1 MSRKRNSY
9 SPERD
14 YTKRLCLG
22 TSSLRLEDP
31 MESPIERELQ
41 RLKIR
46 CLQKEEQ
53 PPGNYIAPLG
63 KDTMDAS
70 DSSASPLLPTVMDF
84 LKGKRKVLLVMGDG
98 GSGKT
103 YLLRQLERELW
114 GKYAGSDTD
123 AIPILFDLSRV
134 DTPKFELLTKVF
146 KNEGINKEHVRTLK
160 LNNRPLVLLCDGYDE
175 AQVGGNIYNGN
186 KFNSHGYGCVK
197 LIIACRSQ
205 KLGSDFES
213 QFQPE
218 VEDRYNPKKL
228 DLFQKVAMAP
238 FTRSMIEEYVGKYIE
253 SPSQLEV
260 HQDASQSSQSPPT
273 WSVKQYMMALADI
286 PNLMELV
293 GNPFILSVVLRLLPT
308 LTSPTRDDTG
318 SHVSFDA
325 LYKLVFENWMEV
337 NKRRLYSYSRENMNG
352 NEEAFSELIE
362 HDFAAECLKHM
373 KDLAAEIFKNQ
384 RKDALSVRHT
394 FKDPAKWKNRFF
406 GSDART
412 RLLRESLPMTRS
424 GKTYSFLFPSLLDYL
439 YSLVVFD
446 PKGPD
451 EGNMDTDGSGTDG
464 LDSEDSA
471 RSAEPLYSKSGSG
484 QSSERGRA
492 LQEQQ
497 VVERGQALKK
507 GHALGFTNI
516 SERPMAVQFLADRVQ
531 IHQVLKEQLIETVHE
546 SANGDGNDKWLAA
559 NAMAILVKSGM
570 RFNGA
575 NLRSIKIKGAN
586 LTGGEFDF
594 ADLRDADLR
603 DVTFDKCWLR
613 EARLDRALLEG
624 SKFGESPYTLFE
636 DVPTASAYSPDGTLH
651 AVTFDHRFIIF
662 YYTSNWTHAF
672 RSRDFSDAITSVA
685 FSPDSKTLAFGDEF
699 GVLRLWRYTATTI
712 ITPLPSAHAAISD
725 IAFSPDG
732 SRIATAGQDGA
743 IGIWDAAMTD
753 AGSGVRTIYLGAD
766 GGRPSCVAFS
776 PDGKRLVSGGS
787 DGIIQLWNLDTGSL
801 VSTLKTH
808 NAAIS
813 RVLFSSDGLQIVSS
827 SSDNTVR
834 VGSPS
839 TTTKQIVFRGH
850 TAAVT
855 GFVYL
860 SDGQLASCSQDST
873 IRLWDTRSG
882 GSGPVFRGH
891 TDHIVSIAYSR
902 ETAQLVSCGRERTRR
917 IWDCGAAVKGSIL
930 FGRTNTK
937 SSGMYPYSVINDTT
951 FRPTIPSSRRF
962 FSSELFDTKVTDI
975 ATSGDGLLAAS
986 VHTVSGTPTINIW
999 LSASKAIIQALTG
1012 HSKDI
1017 SCVIFSPDN
1026 QHIASGSADKTIRI
1040 WNAQSGV
1047 TITTLKGHDGKVTSI
1062 AYSPTGHY
1070 IVSGSKDSTV
1080 RLWEASTGDIV
1091 YSFDAEGCEVQ
1102 CVAFSPSGSWIA
1114 SGGEDGAVSLWDP
1127 VNLIS
1132 GLVFDGGHDRTV
1144 NSIAFS
1150 PDGIHI
1156 ASGGDDNTVRIW
1168 NINTG
1173 TKVRVLEGHM
1183 DPVRCLAFSSSGMRI
1198 FSGGDDRTVRIWDV
1212 DIEANAFSQALIGH
1226 SKDISCVVFSPDNKH
1241 VASGSPEN
1249 TIRIGNVQSGVTIK
1263 TLKGHEGRV
1272 TSIAYSPTGHHI
1284 VSGSMDGTVRLWEAS
1299 TGDIVYSFDAEGCE
1313 AQCVAISSKGRWV
1326 AAGGEDKVVRLWDI
1340 NSGDDGPV
1348 LSGSHRG
1355 TVSSV
1360 AFSPDG
1366 IHIASGGDDNT
1377 VRIWNID
1384 TETELHVLE
1393 GHMDPIRC
1401 LAFSS
1406 SGMRIFSG
1414 GADLTMRI
1422 WDVATGTLAC
1432 SPSEARIL
1440 SDDADRTVGLRDVD
1454 AEALVGSLAHTN
1466 SVDGLSISSD
1476 GAQLWTV
1483 SDGGV
1488 HAWTIDVFG
1497 RKPAAAASSTEFSR
1511 DCRQVAWSLG
1521 ENKVQLFS
1529 VETGEPGLVLHG
1541 HSDAIECVS
1550 YSPKH
1555 NIIATASSDKT
1566 VRIWNSVQG
1575 GCLKVLRDQDVIFT
1589 SIVFS
1594 PDGRQITMSCETRWR
1609 LLNLE
1614 PEFLLKAGEQGD
1626 VLQEDIVGSIG
1637 HTVDVTS
1644 APVYSPDGKEISVGA
1659 VDFSVRRYPTRSGVN
1674 SPAPLVGHVGI
1685 VTCIAYSPQLDK
1697 IATGSGDNTARIW
1710 DRYTGQQ
1717 LFFQSEHSGG
1727 ITSIA
1732 FAPFDDKVATGDN
1745 QFIVRIWDWANSG
1758 SVRSLRGHDGPVLCV
1773 AYSPD
1778 GRFLASGSADRTMRL
1793 WDAVSGACLATVKD
1807 FAAGVESIRW
1817 KETQEGYRLATGS
1830 VENPL
1835 GIWELVEDKD
1845 RNGTI
1850 RQHVRRCWGAG
1861 VHALAVSGAR
1871 IGRDQGLNEAD
1882 VTLLKQR
1889 NAVFTPPVLV

>member
-14 YTKRLCLG
+14 YTKRLCLS
-22 TSSLRLEDP
+22 TSSLRLEDQ
-31 MESPIERELQ
+31 MAFPIELELQ
-41 RLKIR
+41 KLKIR
-46 CLQKEEQ
+46 CLQKEQ
-53 PPGNYIAPLG
+53 SPRNYIAPLG
-63 KDTMDAS
+63 KDTMDAP
-70 DSSASPLLPTVMDF
+70 DSSASPLLATVIDF
-84 LKGKRKVLLVMGDG
+84 LKGTRQVLLVMGDG

-103 YLLRQLERELW
+103 HFLRQLERELW
-114 GKYAGSDTD
+114 EKYAGSAKDV
-123 AIPILFDLSRV
+123 IPILFDLSRV
-134 DTPKFELLTKVF
+134 EAANSDLLVKVLT
-146 KNEGINKEHVRTLK
+146 NEGINKEHVRTLK
-160 LNNRPLVLLCDGYDE
+160 KNYRPFVLLCDGYDE
-175 AQVGGNIYNGN
+175 APVGGNIYNGN
-186 KFNSHGYGCVK
+186 KFNSHGHGCVK

-205 KLGSDFES
+205 KLGSGFES
-213 QFQPE
+213 LFQPT
-218 VEDRYNPKKL
+218 VGDHYSNKKL
-228 DLFQKVAMAP
+228 DQFQKVAMAP
-238 FTRSMIEEYVGKYIE
+238 FTRSMIEEYVGKYVA

-260 HQDASQSSQSPPT
+260 RQEASQSSQSPPT
-273 WSVKQYMMALADI
+273 WSVQQYMMALADI

-293 GNPFILSVVLRLLPT
+293 GNPFILSVVLNLLPT
-308 LTSPTRDDTG
+308 LTSPARDDTG
-318 SHVSFDA
+318 LHVSFDA

-337 NKRRLYSYSRENMNG
+337 NKLRLYSLSRENVKG
-352 NEEAFSELIE
+352 KEEAFSELMD
-362 HDFAAECLKHM
+362 HDFAAECLTHM

-384 RKDALSVRHT
+384 GKDPLSVQRNP
-394 FKDPAKWKNRFF
+394 KDLAEWKDRFF
-406 GSDART
+406 GRDTRA
-412 RLLRESLPMTRS
+412 RLLLESLPMTRN

-446 PKGPD
+446 PEGSD

-464 LDSEDSA
+464 FDSEDSA

-484 QSSERGRA
+484 QLPERGRA

-497 VVERGQALKK
+497 EVEGGQALKK
-507 GHALGFTNI
+507 GHALGFANI

-531 IHQVLKEQLIETVHE
+531 IHQDFKEELVETVHE
-546 SANGDGNDKWLAA
+546 SPNGEGNDKWLAP

-575 NLRSIKIKGAN
+575 DLRSIKIKGAN

-613 EARLDRALLEG
+613 EARLDGAQLGG
-624 SKFGESPYTLFE
+624 SKFGESPYTLLE

-651 AVTFDHRFIIF
+651 AVIFDHRFIIV
-662 YYTSNWTHAF
+662 YYTSDWTSAF

-685 FSPDSKTLAFGDEF
+685 FSPDSKMLVFGDEF
-699 GVLRLWRYTATTI
+699 GVLRLWKYTATSIVTS
-712 ITPLPSAHAAISD
+712 LPSTHAAISD

-732 SRIATAGQDGA
+732 SRIATAGQDGT
-743 IGIWDAAMTD
+743 IGIWDA
-753 AGSGVRTIYLGAD
+753 GSGVCINYLGTD
-766 GGRPSCVAFS
+766 GERPSCVAFS
-776 PDGKRLVSGGS
+776 LDGKQLGSGSS
-787 DGIIQLWNLDTGSL
+787 DGIIQIWNLDTGILISA
-801 VSTLKTH
+801 LKAH

-813 RVLFSSDGLQIVSS
+813 RVLFSSDGHQIVSS

-855 GFVYL
+855 GLVYL

-891 TDHIVSIAYSR
+891 TDHVVSIAYSR
-902 ETAQLVSCGRERTRR
+902 ERTQLVSCGRDQTRR

-937 SSGMYPYSVINDTT
+937 SSGMYPYSIIINNN

-986 VHTVSGTPTINIW
+986 VHTVGGTPTINIW
-999 LSASKAIIQALTG
+999 LSARKTIIQALTG

-1017 SCVIFSPDN
+1017 SCVTFSPDN
-1026 QHIASGSADKTIRI
+1026 QHVASGSADKTIRT
-1040 WNAQSGV
+1040 W
-1047 TITTLKGHDGKVTSI
+1047 
-1062 AYSPTGHY
+1062 
-1070 IVSGSKDSTV
+1070 
-1080 RLWEASTGDIV
+1080 
-1091 YSFDAEGCEVQ
+1091 DA
-1102 CVAFSPSGSWIA
+1102 
-1114 SGGEDGAVSLWDP
+1114 
-1127 VNLIS
+1127 
-1132 GLVFDGGHDRTV
+1132 
-1144 NSIAFS
+1144 
-1150 PDGIHI
+1150 
-1156 ASGGDDNTVRIW
+1156 
-1168 NINTG
+1168 
-1173 TKVRVLEGHM
+1173 
-1183 DPVRCLAFSSSGMRI
+1183 
-1198 FSGGDDRTVRIWDV
+1198 
-1212 DIEANAFSQALIGH
+1212 
-1226 SKDISCVVFSPDNKH
+1226 
-1241 VASGSPEN
+1241 
-1249 TIRIGNVQSGVTIK
+1249 QSGVTIK
-1263 TLKGHEGRV
+1263 TLEGHEGKV

-1284 VSGSMDGTVRLWEAS
+1284 VSGSKDGTVRLWEAS
-1299 TGDIVYSFDAEGCE
+1299 TGATDGAVS
-1313 AQCVAISSKGRWV
+1313 
-1326 AAGGEDKVVRLWDI
+1326 LWDPVNLI
-1340 NSGDDGPV
+1340 LGLVFRGGHNCTVNSI
-1348 LSGSHRG
+1348 
-1355 TVSSV
+1355 
-1360 AFSPDG
+1360 AFSPNG
-1366 IHIASGGDDNT
+1366 IHIASGGDDNA
-1377 VRIWNID
+1377 VRIWNVNTG
-1384 TETELHVLE
+1384 TEVHALK
-1393 GHMDPIRC
+1393 GHMDPVRC

-1406 SGMRIFSG
+1406 SGERIFSGARIFSG
-1414 GADLTMRI
+1414 GDDRTVRI
-1422 WDVATGTLAC
+1422 WDVATGVLAC
-1432 SPSEARIL
+1432 SPSGARIL
-1440 SDDADRTVGLRDVD
+1440 SGDADRTVGIRDID
-1454 AEALVGSLAHTN
+1454 DEALVESLAHTN

-1483 SDGGV
+1483 SDGRV
-1488 HAWTIDVFG
+1488 HAWTNYVFAG
-1497 RKPAAAASSTEFSR
+1497 NQAAAASSTEFSR

-1521 ENKVQLFS
+1521 GNKVQLFS

-1566 VRIWNSVQG
+1566 VRIWNPVQG
-1575 GCLKVLRDQDVIFT
+1575 GCLKVLRDQNVVFT

-1594 PDGRQITMSCETRWR
+1594 PDGRQIAMSCETSWR

-1614 PEFLLKAGEQGD
+1614 PESLLKAGEQGD

-1637 HTVDVTS
+1637 HTVDITS
-1644 APVYSPDGKEISVGA
+1644 APVYSPDGNEIAVGA
-1659 VDFSVRRYPTRSGVN
+1659 VNFEVLRYPTRSGVR
-1674 SPAPLVGHVGI
+1674 SPASLVGHDGI
-1685 VTCIAYSPQLDK
+1685 VTCIAYSPQLEM
-1697 IATGSGDNTARIW
+1697 IATGSEDNTARIW
-1710 DRYTGQQ
+1710 DRKTGEQ
-1717 LFFQSEHSGG
+1717 LFFQSGHSGG

-1745 QFIVRIWDWANSG
+1745 EFIVRIWDWANFG
-1758 SVRSLRGHDGPVLCV
+1758 SVRSLMGHDGPILCV

-1793 WDAVSGACLATVKD
+1793 WDADSGVFLAEVRD

-1850 RQHVRRCWGAG
+1850 HQHVRRCWGAG

-1871 IGRDQGLNEAD
+1871 IGQDQGLKGAD

-1889 NAVFTPPVLV
+1889 NAAITTTPAPA

>member
-22 TSSLRLEDP
+22 TSSLRLEDQ
-31 MESPIERELQ
+31 MASPIELELQ

-46 CLQKEEQ
+46 CLQKVQ
-53 PPGNYIAPLG
+53 SPANYIAPLG
-63 KDTMDAS
+63 KDTMDAT
-70 DSSASPLLPTVMDF
+70 DSSASPLLATVMDF
-84 LKGKRKVLLVMGDG
+84 LEGDRKVLLVMGDG

-103 YLLRQLERELW
+103 YFLRQLERELW
-114 GKYAGSDTD
+114 GKYAGSATD
-123 AIPILFDLSRV
+123 SIPILFDLSRV
-134 DTPKFELLTKVF
+134 DIPKSELLRKVLM
-146 KNEGINKEHVRTLK
+146 NEGINREHALTLK
-160 LNNRPLVLLCDGYDE
+160 KNHRPFVLLCDGYDE

-186 KFNSHGYGCVK
+186 RFNSHGQGCVK

-218 VEDRYNPKKL
+218 MDDRYNAKKL
-228 DLFQKVAMAP
+228 DQFQKVAMAP

-273 WSVKQYMMALADI
+273 WSVKQCMMALADI

-308 LTSPTRDDTG
+308 LTSAARDDTG

-337 NKRRLYSYSRENMNG
+337 NKLRLYSYSRENMKD
-352 NEEAFSELIE
+352 NEEAFSDLVEY
-362 HDFAAECLKHM
+362 DFAAECLRHM

-412 RLLRESLPMTRS
+412 RLLLESLPMTRS

-446 PKGPD
+446 PEGSD

-464 LDSEDSA
+464 FDSEDSA
-471 RSAEPLYSKSGSG
+471 RSAEPLCSKSSSG
-484 QSSERGRA
+484 QLSERGRT
-492 LQEQQ
+492 LQEQLE
-497 VVERGQALKK
+497 VERGQALKK

-531 IHQVLKEQLIETVHE
+531 IHQVFKEQLVETVHE
-546 SANGDGNDKWLAA
+546 SANGEGNDKWLAA

-575 NLRSIKIKGAN
+575 DLRSIKIKGAN

-613 EARLDRALLEG
+613 ETRLDRAQLQG
-624 SKFGESPYTLFE
+624 SKFGESPYTLLE

-651 AVTFDHRFIIF
+651 AVTFDHRFIIV
-662 YYTSNWTHAF
+662 YYTSNWKSAF
-672 RSRDFSDAITSVA
+672 RSRDFPDAITSVV
-685 FSPDSKTLAFGDEF
+685 FSPDSKMLAFGDEF

-712 ITPLPSAHAAISD
+712 VTPLPSAHAAISD

-732 SRIATAGQDGA
+732 SRIATAGQDGKV
-743 IGIWDAAMTD
+743 GIWD
-753 AGSGVRTIYLGAD
+753 AGSGVCITYLGAD
-766 GGRPSCVAFS
+766 GGRPFCVAFS
-776 PDGKRLVSGGS
+776 PDGTQLGSGSS
-787 DGIIQLWNLDTGSL
+787 DGIIQLWNVDTGKL
-801 VSTLKTH
+801 VSTLKAH

-813 RVLFSSDGLQIVSS
+813 RVLFSSDGHQIVSS

-860 SDGQLASCSQDST
+860 SDEQLASCSQDST

-891 TDHIVSIAYSR
+891 TDHVVSVAYSR
-902 ETAQLVSCGRERTRR
+902 KTMQLVSCGRDQTRR

-937 SSGMYPYSVINDTT
+937 SSGMYPYSIINDNT

-962 FSSELFDTKVTDI
+962 FSSEMFDTKVTDI

-986 VHTVSGTPTINIW
+986 VHTVGDTPTINIW
-999 LSASKAIIQALTG
+999 LSASKAIVRALTG

-1026 QHIASGSADKTIRI
+1026 KHIASGSADKTIRI
-1040 WNAQSGV
+1040 WNAQSGA
-1047 TITTLKGHDGKVTSI
+1047 TIKTLEGHDGKVTSI

-1070 IVSGSKDSTV
+1070 IVSGSNDGTV
-1080 RLWEASTGDIV
+1080 RLWDALTGDTV
-1091 YSFDAEGCEVQ
+1091 HSFDAEGCEVQ

-1114 SGGEDGAVSLWDP
+1114 SGGEDGVVSLWDP
-1127 VNLIS
+1127 INLIP
-1132 GLVFDGGHDRTV
+1132 GLVFDGGHSCTV

-1150 PDGIHI
+1150 ADGIHI
-1156 ASGGDDNTVRIW
+1156 ASGGDDNKVRIW
-1168 NINTG
+1168 NIVTG
-1173 TKVRVLEGHM
+1173 TEVQVLKGHM

-1198 FSGGDDRTVRIWDV
+1198 FSGGDDRTVRV
-1212 DIEANAFSQALIGH
+1212 
-1226 SKDISCVVFSPDNKH
+1226 
-1241 VASGSPEN
+1241 
-1249 TIRIGNVQSGVTIK
+1249 
-1263 TLKGHEGRV
+1263 
-1272 TSIAYSPTGHHI
+1272 
-1284 VSGSMDGTVRLWEAS
+1284 
-1299 TGDIVYSFDAEGCE
+1299 
-1313 AQCVAISSKGRWV
+1313 
-1326 AAGGEDKVVRLWDI
+1326 
-1340 NSGDDGPV
+1340 
-1348 LSGSHRG
+1348 
-1355 TVSSV
+1355 
-1360 AFSPDG
+1360 
-1366 IHIASGGDDNT
+1366 
-1377 VRIWNID
+1377 WN
-1384 TETELHVLE
+1384 
-1393 GHMDPIRC
+1393 
-1401 LAFSS
+1401 
-1406 SGMRIFSG
+1406 
-1414 GADLTMRI
+1414 
-1422 WDVATGTLAC
+1422 VATGT
-1432 SPSEARIL
+1432 P
-1440 SDDADRTVGLRDVD
+1440 V
-1454 AEALVGSLAHTN
+1454 EALIESLAHMN
-1466 SVDGLSISSD
+1466 SVDGLSISSV

-1483 SDGGV
+1483 SDGRV
-1488 HAWTIDVFG
+1488 HAWTDYVFTG
-1497 RKPAAAASSTEFSR
+1497 NQAAAASSTEFSR

-1521 ENKVQLFS
+1521 GDKLQLFS
-1529 VETGEPGLVLHG
+1529 VDTGEPGLVLHG
-1541 HSDAIECVS
+1541 HSDDIECVS

-1555 NIIATASSDKT
+1555 DIIATASVDKT

-1594 PDGRQITMSCETRWR
+1594 PDGRQIAMSCETRWC
-1609 LLNLE
+1609 LLNFE
-1614 PEFLLKAGEQGD
+1614 PESLLKVGEQGD
-1626 VLQEDIVGSIG
+1626 VLQEGIVGSVD

-1659 VDFSVRRYPTRSGVN
+1659 VDFSVLRYPTCSEVG
-1674 SPAPLVGHVGI
+1674 SPAPLVGHNGI

-1697 IATGSGDNTARIW
+1697 IATGSDDNTARIW
-1710 DRYTGQQ
+1710 DRHTGQQ
-1717 LFFQSEHSGG
+1717 LFLQSVHSGG
-1727 ITSIA
+1727 VTSIA
-1732 FAPFDDKVATGDN
+1732 FAPYDDKVATGDN
-1745 QFIVRIWDWANSG
+1745 EFVVRIWDWALPG
-1758 SVRSLRGHDGPVLCV
+1758 SVRPLRGHDGPVLCV
-1773 AYSPD
+1773 TYSPD

-1793 WDAVSGACLATVKD
+1793 WDADSGVCFATVRD

-1845 RNGTI
+1845 ENGSI
-1850 RQHVRRCWGAG
+1850 RRHVRRCWGAG
-1861 VHALAVSGAR
+1861 VHALAVSGAH
-1871 IGRDQGLNEAD
+1871 IGQDHGLDDSD

-1889 NAVFTPPVLV
+1889 NAVFTPPVLG